1 MISKNRQSINS
12 DDQFEDNTNEFD
24 ENSNESNDFDN
35 QSDQQFPPRNA
46 QRRQRRRNQ
55 ATKNRKF
62 GNQNSDSNA
71 NGSLDDRHDEDSFN
85 ELQHNQQENH
95 LDNEPIH
102 KDDKLSSEKTL
113 IMMLHVE
120 IIVMKHQINMIKTM
134 IMVV

>member
-24 ENSNESNDFDN
+24 ENSNESMILIIN
-35 QSDQQFPPRNA
+35 QTNNSPQKTSKT
-46 QRRQRRRNQ
+46 RNQ
-55 ATKNRKF
+55 TANKNRKF

-95 LDNEPIH
+95 LITSQYIRMINFF
-102 KDDKLSSEKTL
+102 EKTL
-113 IMMLHVE
+113 IMMLRRNNR
-120 IIVMKHQINMIKTM
+120 MKHQRKHDKL
-134 IMVV
+134 

>member
-55 ATKNRKF
+55 ATNKT
-62 GNQNSDSNA
+62 
-71 NGSLDDRHDEDSFN
+71 
-85 ELQHNQQENH
+85 EN
-95 LDNEPIH
+95 
-102 KDDKLSSEKTL
+102 L
-113 IMMLHVE
+113 I
-120 IIVMKHQINMIKTM
+120 IK
-134 IMVV
+134 I